1 MSDVRTDADALG
13 RTRSLATVLWTW
25 LARPSARFSLGALLL
40 AGIVAGMVLLMVAD
54 WSLHA
59 TSSEAFCRSC
69 HEMEQTSYREYQ
81 TGPHDQ
87 NRSGVR
93 ATCPDC
99 HVPHDLLPKIRRK
112 IAASSEVF
120 HHLTGQIDT
129 VEAFEEHRRE
139 MAQSVWRAMKD
150 TDSRECRSC
159 HAFDRMDL
167 ARQSDRARDSH
178 VKAETSGETCID
190 CHKGIAHRL
199 PRQ

>member
-1 MSDVRTDADALG
+1 MTESRADAG
-13 RTRSLATVLWTW
+13 TIARTRSLAAVLWSW
-25 LARPSARFSLGALLL
+25 LARPSARYSLGALLL
-40 AGIVAGMVLLMVAD
+40 AGSAAGMVLLMVAD

-59 TSSEAFCRSC
+59 TSSETFCRSC
-69 HEMEQTSYREYQ
+69 HEMDQTSYHEYQ
-81 TGPHDQ
+81 TSPHDQ

-99 HVPHDLLPKIRRK
+99 HVPHDMLPKIRRK

-129 VEAFEEHRRE
+129 VEKFEEHRLE
-139 MAQSVWRAMKD
+139 MAQSVWRTMKE

-167 ARQSDRARDSH
+167 ARQSDRGRESH
-178 VKAETSGETCID
+178 IKAETSGETCID

-199 PRQ
+199 PAE